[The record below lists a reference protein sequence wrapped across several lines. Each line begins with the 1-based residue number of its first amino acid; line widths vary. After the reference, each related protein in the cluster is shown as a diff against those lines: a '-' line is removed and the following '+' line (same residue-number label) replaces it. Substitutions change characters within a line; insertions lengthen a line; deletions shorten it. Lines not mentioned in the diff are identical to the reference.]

1 MGETWIDLTNTN
13 NMTTKTTKR
22 IRRHARVRSTIS
34 GTADRPRL
42 AVYRSN
48 RYLTAQLID
57 DVKEHTLAAVSSKGA
72 SGKTFTER
80 ATETGTAMAELA
92 KKAGIT
98 DVVFDRGGFRYTGRV
113 AAFAD
118 AARAGGLNF

>member
-1 MGETWIDLTNTN
+1 
-13 NMTTKTTKR
+13 MTTKTTKR

-34 GTADRPRL
+34 GTAERPRL

-57 DVKEHTLAAVSSKGA
+57 DVAQHTLAAVTSKGA
-72 SGKTFTER
+72 SGKTFTDR
-80 ATETGTAMAELA
+80 ATTAGAAMAELA
-92 KKAGIT
+92 KKAGISE
-98 DVVFDRGGFRYTGRV
+98 VVFDRGGFRYTGRV

>member
-1 MGETWIDLTNTN
+1 
-13 NMTTKTTKR
+13 MTTKTEKR
-22 IRRHARVRSTIS
+22 DRRHARVRSTIS
-34 GTADRPRL
+34 GTVTRPRL

-57 DVKEHTLAAVSSKGA
+57 DVAGNTLAAVSSKTA
-72 SGKTFTER
+72 TGKTFTDR
-80 ATETGTAMAELA
+80 ASEAGKLMAELA

-98 DVVFDRGGFRYTGRV
+98 EVVFDRGGFRYTGRV

-118 AARAGGLNF
+118 GAREGGLNF

>member
-34 GTADRPRL
+34 GTA
-42 AVYRSN
+42 V
-48 RYLTAQLID
+48 ID

-80 ATETGTAMAELA
+80 ATQSGTAMAELA
-92 KKAGIT
+92 KKAGVT
-98 DVVFDRGGFRYTGRV
+98 EVVFDRGGFRYTGRV